1 VLPRLH
7 IVTDDAVLAGHRFLP
22 EVEGLLDRGGPGVAL
37 HVRGPRTSGK
47 VLYERAIACARIA
60 RRTASLLIVNGR
72 VDVALACEADGVQ
85 LGRDALPLS
94 DARRILGSERLVGA
108 SVHAAPEAWEA
119 ARQGADFLLAGT
131 LFESR
136 SHPGR
141 PPSGLGW
148 LQDLNWPGKRVFGI
162 GGITPETV
170 ASVVG
175 AGAHG
180 VAVISGIWAAPS
192 PLVALDE
199 YLSELERND

>member
-7 IVTDDAVLAGHRFLP
+7 IVTDDAVLAGHRFLL

-47 VLYERAIACARIA
+47 VLY
-60 RRTASLLIVNGR
+60 V
-72 VDVALACEADGVQ
+72 
-85 LGRDALPLS
+85 
-94 DARRILGSERLVGA
+94 

-148 LQDLNWPGKRVFGI
+148 LRDLNGPGKRVFGI